1 MAIITL
7 ISDWNKSDYYIGIV
21 KGTIQ
26 TKCDKS
32 QIIDITH
39 NIEHFNYPQAGF
51 IAKATTK
58 YFPKGTVHIIAV
70 NSEATKEHK
79 HIIIK
84 NNGHY
89 YIMADNGIAGFIFKD
104 NPDLIIEMETIE
116 VQTSFP
122 EATVFANIA
131 AFIACGG
138 DIRELGE
145 ETKHIYR
152 QVHNIAAIDKNSISG
167 TIIFNDSYGNA
178 ISNITK
184 EEFVNYGKDRRYEI
198 LLSNNNR
205 KITRISNNYNDVIKG
220 EKLALFNS
228 INLLEIAINE
238 GSAENLFVL
247 YKGISIRIKF
257 FDL

>member
-1 MAIITL
+1 MSIITL

-21 KGTIQ
+21 KGIIQ
-26 TKCDKS
+26 SKCDKS
-32 QIIDITH
+32 KIIDITH

-58 YFPKGTVHIIAV
+58 HFPKDTVHIIAV
-70 NSEATKEHK
+70 NSEATKDHK

-84 NNGHY
+84 HNQQYFILAN
-89 YIMADNGIAGFIFKD
+89 NGIAGFMFKD
-104 NPDLIIEMETIE
+104 TPDLIIEMETIE

-122 EATVFANIA
+122 EATIFANIA
-131 AFIACGG
+131 AFISCGG
-138 DIRELGE
+138 DIKELGE

-152 QVHNIAAIDKNSISG
+152 QVHNIAAVDKNSISG

-184 EEFVNYGKDRRYEI
+184 QEFITYGKERNYEI

-205 KITRISNNYNDVIKG
+205 KITKLSKNYNDVIKG

-228 INLLEIAINE
+228 INLLEIAIND
-238 GSAENLFVL
+238 GSAENLFSL
-247 YKGISIRIKF
+247 YKGVSIRIKF
-257 FDL
+257 FD

>member
-26 TKCDKS
+26 AKCDKS

-70 NSEATKEHK
+70 NSEATSEYK

-84 NNGHY
+84 HQEQY
-89 YIMADNGIAGFIFKD
+89 FILADNGIAGFMFKD
-104 NPDLIIEMETIE
+104 TPDLVIAMETLE
-116 VQTSFP
+116 AQTSFP
-122 EATVFANIA
+122 EATVFAKVA

-138 DIRELGE
+138 DITELGE
-145 ETKHIYR
+145 EIKHIHR
-152 QVHNIAAIDKNSISG
+152 QVHNIAAIDRNSISG

-184 EEFVNYGKDRRYEI
+184 EEFLNYGKGRRFEV

-205 KITRISNNYNDVIKG
+205 KITKISNNYNNVIKG

-238 GSAENLFVL
+238 GSAENLFRL

-257 FDL
+257 FD